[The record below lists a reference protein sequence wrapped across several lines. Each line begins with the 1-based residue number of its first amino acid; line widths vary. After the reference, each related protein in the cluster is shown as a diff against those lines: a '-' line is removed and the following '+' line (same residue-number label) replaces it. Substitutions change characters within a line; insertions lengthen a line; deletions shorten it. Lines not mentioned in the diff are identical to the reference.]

1 MYKRLLIALSAA
13 LALGLSVGAAAC
25 GTADL
30 GGESGEDMQPVPAVW
45 QFDEEG
51 HWLTA
56 SDEKLWHADEDGDGF
71 CDVCGYR
78 LEPAA
83 LEGEEEEDGY
93 DSVQEDEKGGADDDI
108 SEGVS
113 DGDWD
118 EETEE
123 TAPVWKRASGKLA
136 AYGVA
141 YEFEYAPTEDG
152 LALRVRADGGECEVL
167 SVRAADG
174 DREDLYFAEISSAT
188 GEQILFLD
196 LGGEFFFEEV
206 RSADLTGYEGTLLY
220 YADGERGV
228 FVYACTRAGTVSE
241 VSGAK
246 GGFSHRQGNV
256 GVYWVS
262 LPYETGTLYF
272 ALTETEED
280 VMHAAA
286 AECRKAVLTTEDG
299 EYGLEYLVEGG
310 RARAIIALNGRDG
323 QPAFRGDIQWASD
336 GLAFRYLNGEQA
348 LCVVHLAQTLTVYEG
363 DRAILTLSDL
373 GVQTVSFEGKGALV
387 RLPVPEGTEGY
398 VFGGWFYYTVDESF
412 NVVYGERAGEELV
425 ADGDVNLIAVY
436 YGKTYAVNVQTGGAQ
451 ESIEISP
458 AVAGTNIQLPVPSR
472 EGFLFLGWKVRDGDG
487 NEVECAEEQGV
498 YRFQMPPMSVTAE
511 ACWANAAYGTDGG
524 EAVTVG
530 YLLSEDGEIVIVAI
544 VSGGVVRTQ
553 GISGGRLFSFY
564 TASEDQSAPVVFAY
578 AALGEAEEA
587 QAYLLLF
594 SKSVLVLPASFVT
607 AEDGAYGTL
616 VLIGEAQDFPVLVR
630 VFETEGGSAVGGTV
644 TETERIGETTVY
656 AYEGEEGR
664 FFVLLSG
671 DGRQTAVYA
680 SAVRITYSTDG
691 GSADLFPY
699 GFVEAGG
706 TLTLPSSPE
715 REGYSF
721 AGWRLTDGEG
731 NVYGLYAA
739 GDRVSG
745 LSCDLFATAVWEE
758 IVYTVAFVNGEE
770 ERTLAVRYAETL
782 ESAGFS
788 EIEPP
793 SKPYF
798 VFDGWY
804 CGETAAS
811 GSFVPYGDTV
821 FTARFTQ
828 TEAIPSEVQS
838 PSEAQPIE
846 YGTAD
851 NMLLMT
857 NLTPAWVGKIKAGER
872 VSFTGT
878 LTSAADYAR
887 YSPYLYLFT
896 GVAPDYYIRADG
908 YVYGQLGDSASS
920 ATVNGGNLTVTKTSA
935 AAIDEITFCSVIAE
949 AAITV
954 TFDWS
959 DLSVIRISIVL
970 DGVFGGEILR
980 EFTVTPAAGQTLA
993 EEYSIG
999 FGGDHCHVVFT
1010 SRIAS

>member
-1 MYKRLLIALSAA
+1 MYKRRLIVLSAA

-25 GTADL
+25 GTADI
-30 GGESGEDMQPVPAVW
+30 GGEDPQPVPAVW

-51 HWLTA
+51 HWHAA
-56 SDEKLWHADEDGDGF
+56 SEEKLRHVDEDGDGV

-78 LEPAA
+78 SEPAA
-83 LEGEEEEDGY
+83 LDGEEEEG
-93 DSVQEDEKGGADDDI
+93 EKSGDDD
-108 SEGVS
+108 SN
-113 DGDWD
+113 GDLD
-118 EETEE
+118 EE
-123 TAPVWKRASGKLA
+123 TAPVWNRAGGKLA
-136 AYGVA
+136 ASEVV
-141 YEFEYAPTEDG
+141 YEFEYASTEDG

-174 DREDLYFAEISSAT
+174 DRKDLYFAQISSAA
-188 GEQILFLD
+188 GEQVLFLD

-228 FVYACTRAGTVSE
+228 FVYARMRAGTVSE

-280 VMHAAA
+280 VTHAAA
-286 AECRKAVLTTEDG
+286 AECQKAVLTTEDG
-299 EYGLEYLVEGG
+299 EYGLEYLVAGG
-310 RARAIIALNGRDG
+310 KARAIIALNGRDG

-336 GLAFRYLNGEQA
+336 GLAFRYLNGERV
-348 LCVVHLAQTLTVYEG
+348 LCVVRLAQTLAVYEG

-373 GVQTVSFEGKGALV
+373 GVLTFSFEEKGALV
-387 RLPVPEGTEGY
+387 RLPVPEAAEGY
-398 VFGGWFYYTVDESF
+398 VFSGWFYYTVDESF
-412 NVVYGERAGEELV
+412 HVVYGEKAGEELV

-436 YGKTYAVNVQTGGAQ
+436 DGNTYAVNVQTGGAQ

-458 AVAGTNIQLPVPSR
+458 AVAGTYIRLPVPTR

-487 NEVECAEEQGV
+487 NEVECTEEQGV
-498 YRFQMPPMSVTAE
+498 YRFRMPSASVTAE
-511 ACWANAAYGTDGG
+511 ACWANAAYGTDGDG
-524 EAVTVG
+524 RTVTVG
-530 YLLSEDGEIVIVAI
+530 YRLSEDGEIAI
-544 VSGGVVRTQ
+544 AAIGSGGVVRTQ
-553 GISGGRLFSFY
+553 GISGGRLFSFD
-564 TASEDQSAPVVFAY
+564 TASGDRSAPIVFAY
-578 AALGEAEEA
+578 AALGETEDA

-594 SKSVLVLPASFVT
+594 TESVLVLPASFVT

-616 VLIGEAQDFPVLVR
+616 ALVGGAQDFPVLVR
-630 VFETEGGSAVGGTV
+630 IFETEEGSAVAGAV

-656 AYEGEEGR
+656 TYEGEGGR
-664 FFVLLSG
+664 FFVLLSD

-706 TLTLPSSPE
+706 TLTLPPSPE

-731 NVYGLYAA
+731 NEVGLYAA
-739 GDRVSG
+739 GERVSG
-745 LSCDLFATAVWEE
+745 LSCDLFAAAVWEE
-758 IVYTVAFVNGEE
+758 IVYTVTFVNGEE
-770 ERTLAVRYAETL
+770 ERTLFVRYAETL

-804 CGETAAS
+804 CGETVAS
-811 GSFVPYGDTV
+811 ASFVPYGDAV
-821 FTARFTQ
+821 FTARFMQ

-838 PSEAQPIE
+838 PSETQPIE

-851 NMLLMT
+851 NVLTMT
-857 NLTPAWVGKIKAGER
+857 NLTPVWVGKLQAGEQ

-896 GVAPDYYIRADG
+896 GIAPDYYIRADG
-908 YVYGQLGDSASS
+908 YVYGQPGDAASS
-920 ATVNGGNLTVTKTSA
+920 ATVNGGTLTVTKTSA
-935 AAIDEITFCSVIAE
+935 AIDETAFCSVIAE

-970 DGVFGGEILR
+970 DGVSGGEILR

-1010 SRIAS
+1010 SRTAT